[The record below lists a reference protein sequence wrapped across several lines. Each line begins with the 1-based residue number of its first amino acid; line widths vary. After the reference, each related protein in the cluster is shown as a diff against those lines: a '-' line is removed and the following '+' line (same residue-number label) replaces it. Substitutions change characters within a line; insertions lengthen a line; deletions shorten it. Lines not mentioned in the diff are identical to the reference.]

1 MSDSILNENNQNKKP
16 SHVALI
22 MDGNGRWAKMRGLP
36 RHEGHKQG
44 LKTLR
49 KLLREVNDYEI
60 DYLTLFSFSID
71 NWKRPK
77 SETTKL
83 MDLLRKF
90 ILNDLSELH
99 KNNVRVRIIGSR
111 ENIPKSI
118 INLIDSAEALTI
130 NNKGLYLQ
138 IAFNYSGRDEI
149 LNAVKNIG
157 KSISGGIIDPIKINQ
172 EIFESYLFTS
182 GVPDPDLVIRS
193 GSERRISNFLLWQL
207 SYAEVYFEECLW
219 PDFDKGNLDNA
230 IKDFMERSRRYGNV
244 ISGIN

>member
-16 SHVALI
+16 FHVAII

-36 RHEGHKQG
+36 RFEGHKQG
-44 LKTLR
+44 LNTLR
-49 KLLREVNDYEI
+49 KLLREVNNYEI
-60 DYLTLFSFSID
+60 DYLTVFSFSID

-77 SETTKL
+77 SETSKL

-99 KNNVRVRIIGSR
+99 KNNVRVRVIGSR

-130 NNKGLYLQ
+130 NNNGLYLQ

-157 KSISGGIIDPIKINQ
+157 KSISRGVIDPIKINQ

-182 GVPDPDLVIRS
+182 GVPDPDLIIRS

-219 PDFDKGNLDNA
+219 PDFDKGKLDNA
-230 IKDFMERSRRYGNV
+230 INDFMERSRRYGNV
-244 ISGIN
+244 ISEIN

>member
-1 MSDSILNENNQNKKP
+1 MSDSILNENNKNKKP
-16 SHVALI
+16 FHVAII

-36 RHEGHKQG
+36 RFEGHKQG
-44 LKTLR
+44 LNTLR
-49 KLLREVNDYEI
+49 KLLREVNNYEI

-77 SETTKL
+77 SETSKL

-99 KNNVRVRIIGSR
+99 KNNVRVRVIGSR

-130 NNKGLYLQ
+130 NNNGLYLQ

-157 KSISGGIIDPIKINQ
+157 KSISRGVIDPIKINQ

-182 GVPDPDLVIRS
+182 GVPDPDLIIRS

-219 PDFDKGNLDNA
+219 PDFDKGKLDNA
-230 IKDFMERSRRYGNV
+230 INDFMERSRRYGNV
-244 ISGIN
+244 ISEIN

>member
-1 MSDSILNENNQNKKP
+1 MSDSILNENNKNKKP
-16 SHVALI
+16 SHVAII

-77 SETTKL
+77 SETAKL

-219 PDFDKGNLDNA
+219 PDFAKGNLDNA

>member
-1 MSDSILNENNQNKKP
+1 MSDSILNENNKNKKP
-16 SHVALI
+16 FHVAII

-36 RHEGHKQG
+36 RFEGHKQG
-44 LKTLR
+44 LNTLR
-49 KLLREVNDYEI
+49 KLLREINNYEI
-60 DYLTLFSFSID
+60 NYLTLFSFSID

-77 SETTKL
+77 SETSKL

-99 KNNVRVRIIGSR
+99 KNNVRVRVIGSR

-130 NNKGLYLQ
+130 NNNGLYLQ

-157 KSISGGIIDPIKINQ
+157 KSISRGVIDPIKINQ

-182 GVPDPDLVIRS
+182 GVPDPDLIIRS

-219 PDFDKGNLDNA
+219 PDFDKGKLDNA
-230 IKDFMERSRRYGNV
+230 INDFMERSRRYGNV
-244 ISGIN
+244 ISEIN

>member
-16 SHVALI
+16 FHVAII

-36 RHEGHKQG
+36 RFEGHKQG
-44 LKTLR
+44 LNTLR
-49 KLLREVNDYEI
+49 KLLREVNNYEI

-77 SETTKL
+77 SETSKL

-99 KNNVRVRIIGSR
+99 KNNVRVRVIGSR

-130 NNKGLYLQ
+130 NNNGLYLQ

-157 KSISGGIIDPIKINQ
+157 KSISRGVIDPIKINQ

-182 GVPDPDLVIRS
+182 GVPDPDLIIRS

-219 PDFDKGNLDNA
+219 PDFDKGKLDNA
-230 IKDFMERSRRYGNV
+230 INDFMERSRRYGNV
-244 ISGIN
+244 ISEIN

>member
-1 MSDSILNENNQNKKP
+1 
-16 SHVALI
+16 

-36 RHEGHKQG
+36 RFEGHKQG
-44 LKTLR
+44 LNTLR
-49 KLLREVNDYEI
+49 KLLREVNNYEI

-77 SETTKL
+77 SETSKL

-99 KNNVRVRIIGSR
+99 KNNVRVRVIGSR

-130 NNKGLYLQ
+130 NNNGLYLQ

-157 KSISGGIIDPIKINQ
+157 KSISRGVIDPIKINQ

-182 GVPDPDLVIRS
+182 GVPDPDLIIRS

-219 PDFDKGNLDNA
+219 PDFDKGKLDNA
-230 IKDFMERSRRYGNV
+230 INDFMERSRRYGNV
-244 ISGIN
+244 ISEIN

>member
-1 MSDSILNENNQNKKP
+1 MSDLILNENNKNKKP
-16 SHVALI
+16 SHVAII

-90 ILNDLSELH
+90 ILNDLD
-99 KNNVRVRIIGSR
+99 I
-111 ENIPKSI
+111 
-118 INLIDSAEALTI
+118 
-130 NNKGLYLQ
+130 
-138 IAFNYSGRDEI
+138 
-149 LNAVKNIG
+149 
-157 KSISGGIIDPIKINQ
+157 
-172 EIFESYLFTS
+172 
-182 GVPDPDLVIRS
+182 
-193 GSERRISNFLLWQL
+193 
-207 SYAEVYFEECLW
+207 
-219 PDFDKGNLDNA
+219 
-230 IKDFMERSRRYGNV
+230 
-244 ISGIN
+244 

>member
-16 SHVALI
+16 SHVAII

-36 RHEGHKQG
+36 RYEGHKQG

-49 KLLREVNDYEI
+49 KLLREVNNYEI

-77 SETTKL
+77 SETAKL

-130 NNKGLYLQ
+130 NNKVLYLQ

-149 LNAVKNIG
+149 LNAI
-157 KSISGGIIDPIKINQ
+157 
-172 EIFESYLFTS
+172 
-182 GVPDPDLVIRS
+182 
-193 GSERRISNFLLWQL
+193 
-207 SYAEVYFEECLW
+207 
-219 PDFDKGNLDNA
+219 
-230 IKDFMERSRRYGNV
+230 
-244 ISGIN
+244 

>member
-1 MSDSILNENNQNKKP
+1 MSDLILNENNKNKKP
-16 SHVALI
+16 SHVAII
-22 MDGNGRWAKMRGLP
+22 MDGNGRWAEMRGLP

-49 KLLREVNDYEI
+49 KLLREVNNYEI

-99 KNNVRVRIIGSR
+99 KNNVRVRVIGSR
-111 ENIPKSI
+111 ENIPKNI

-130 NNKGLYLQ
+130 NNDGLYLQ

-157 KSISGGIIDPIKINQ
+157 KLISGGVIDPIKINQ

-182 GVPDPDLVIRS
+182 GVPDPDLIIRS

-219 PDFDKGNLDNA
+219 PDFDKGKLDNA
-230 IKDFMERSRRYGNV
+230 INDFMERSRRYGNV
-244 ISGIN
+244 ISEIN

>member
-1 MSDSILNENNQNKKP
+1 
-16 SHVALI
+16 
-22 MDGNGRWAKMRGLP
+22 
-36 RHEGHKQG
+36 
-44 LKTLR
+44 
-49 KLLREVNDYEI
+49 
-60 DYLTLFSFSID
+60 
-71 NWKRPK
+71 
-77 SETTKL
+77 

-99 KNNVRVRIIGSR
+99 KNNVRVRVIGSR

-130 NNKGLYLQ
+130 NNNGLYLQ

-157 KSISGGIIDPIKINQ
+157 KSISRGVIDPIKINQ

-182 GVPDPDLVIRS
+182 GVPDPDLIIRS

-219 PDFDKGNLDNA
+219 PDFDKGKLDNA
-230 IKDFMERSRRYGNV
+230 INDFMERSRRYGNV
-244 ISGIN
+244 ISEIN

>member
-1 MSDSILNENNQNKKP
+1 MSDSILNENNKNKKP
-16 SHVALI
+16 SHVAII

-49 KLLREVNDYEI
+49 KLLREVNDCEI

-77 SETTKL
+77 SETAKL

-99 KNNVRVRIIGSR
+99 KNNVRVRVIGSR

-193 GSERRISNFLLWQL
+193 GSER
-207 SYAEVYFEECLW
+207 
-219 PDFDKGNLDNA
+219 
-230 IKDFMERSRRYGNV
+230 
-244 ISGIN
+244 

>member
-16 SHVALI
+16 FHVAII

-36 RHEGHKQG
+36 RFEGHKQG
-44 LKTLR
+44 LNTLR
-49 KLLREVNDYEI
+49 KLLREVNNYEI

-77 SETTKL
+77 SETSKL

-99 KNNVRVRIIGSR
+99 KNNVRVRVIGSR

-130 NNKGLYLQ
+130 NNNGLYLQ

-157 KSISGGIIDPIKINQ
+157 KSISRGVIDPIKINQ

-182 GVPDPDLVIRS
+182 GVPDPDLIIR
-193 GSERRISNFLLWQL
+193 
-207 SYAEVYFEECLW
+207 
-219 PDFDKGNLDNA
+219 
-230 IKDFMERSRRYGNV
+230 
-244 ISGIN
+244 

>member
-1 MSDSILNENNQNKKP
+1 MSDSILNENNKNKKP
-16 SHVALI
+16 FHVAII

-36 RHEGHKQG
+36 RFEGHKQG
-44 LKTLR
+44 LNTLR
-49 KLLREVNDYEI
+49 KLLREVNNYEI

-77 SETTKL
+77 SETSKL

-99 KNNVRVRIIGSR
+99 KNNVRVRVIGSR

-130 NNKGLYLQ
+130 NNNGLYLQ

-157 KSISGGIIDPIKINQ
+157 KSISRGAIDPIKINQ

-182 GVPDPDLVIRS
+182 GVPDPDLIIRS

-219 PDFDKGNLDNA
+219 PDFDKGKLDNA
-230 IKDFMERSRRYGNV
+230 INDFMERSRRYGNV
-244 ISGIN
+244 ISEIN

>member
-16 SHVALI
+16 FHVAII

-36 RHEGHKQG
+36 RFEGHKQG
-44 LKTLR
+44 LNTLR
-49 KLLREVNDYEI
+49 KLLREINNYEI

-77 SETTKL
+77 SETSKL

-99 KNNVRVRIIGSR
+99 KNNVRVRVIGSR

-130 NNKGLYLQ
+130 NNNGLYLQ

-157 KSISGGIIDPIKINQ
+157 KSISRGVIDPIKINQ

-182 GVPDPDLVIRS
+182 GVPDPDLIIRS

-207 SYAEVYFEECLW
+207 SYAEVYFEDCLW
-219 PDFDKGNLDNA
+219 PDFDKENLDNA

>member
-1 MSDSILNENNQNKKP
+1 MSDSILNENNKNKKP
-16 SHVALI
+16 FHVAII

-36 RHEGHKQG
+36 RFEGHKQG
-44 LKTLR
+44 LNTLR
-49 KLLREVNDYEI
+49 KLLREINNYEI
-60 DYLTLFSFSID
+60 NYLTLFSFSID

-77 SETTKL
+77 SETSKL

-99 KNNVRVRIIGSR
+99 KNNVRVRVIGSR

-130 NNKGLYLQ
+130 NNNGLYLQ

-157 KSISGGIIDPIKINQ
+157 KSISRGVIDPIKINQ

-182 GVPDPDLVIRS
+182 GVPDPDLIIRS

-207 SYAEVYFEECLW
+207 SYAEVYFEDCLW
-219 PDFDKGNLDNA
+219 PDFDKENLDNA

>member
-1 MSDSILNENNQNKKP
+1 MSDLTLNENNKNKKP
-16 SHVALI
+16 SHVAII
-22 MDGNGRWAKMRGLP
+22 MDGNGRWAEMRGLP

-49 KLLREVNDYEI
+49 KLLRDVNNYEI

-99 KNNVRVRIIGSR
+99 KNNVRVRVIGSR
-111 ENIPKSI
+111 ENIPKNI

-130 NNKGLYLQ
+130 NNDGLYLQ

-157 KSISGGIIDPIKINQ
+157 KLISGGVIDPIKINQ

-182 GVPDPDLVIRS
+182 GVPDPDLIIRS

-207 SYAEVYFEECLW
+207 SYTEVYFEDCLW
-219 PDFDKGNLDNA
+219 PDFGKENLDNA

-244 ISGIN
+244 ISEIN

>member
-16 SHVALI
+16 SHVAII

-77 SETTKL
+77 SETAKL

-99 KNNVRVRIIGSR
+99 KNNVRVRVIGSR
-111 ENIPKSI
+111 ENIPKSV

-182 GVPDPDLVIRS
+182 GVPDPDLIIRS

-207 SYAEVYFEECLW
+207 SYAEVYFEDCLW
-219 PDFDKGNLDNA
+219 PDFDKENLDNA